1 MIISVKNDNI
11 SLEPITQVC
20 GTNIK
25 RKNTIINN
33 IAKYFSGSK
42 YAEYDEMQA
51 YDIRV
56 DDKVVGR
63 KYFNV
68 YRIKSKEDL
77 IRGIEI
83 SKTSLMR
90 KYIEYINTQYDNQI
104 VYENIVNEYMKI
116 FKCIND
122 EMATSDIN
130 LHMGFQEEKINDICQ
145 IAVTKSCDYDYIENM
160 SNIELYK
167 AYLHILKAF
176 YIDNPEKILLVLE
189 NIDHILDKNEYKEL
203 VQELDCLT
211 NELDVNVI
219 LTMSLEGY
227 VIINDYYST
236 GINIIN
242 DENYVLPELADME
255 KFFYNNYPCTYNLD
269 RKNMIL
275 WLEKIVNYIGYESYT
290 PIDREYVFLKLLNES
305 MGMHLEKYTM
315 KNNLENAFM
324 QAI

>member
-25 RKNTIINN
+25 RKNAIINN
-33 IAKYFSGSK
+33 IVKYFSGSK

-77 IRGIEI
+77 ISGIEI

-130 LHMGFQEEKINDICQ
+130 LHMDFQEEKINDICQ
-145 IAVTKSCDYDYIENM
+145 IAVTKSSDYDYIENM

-203 VQELDCLT
+203 VLELDCLT

-255 KFFYNNYPCTYNLD
+255 KFFYNNYPCTYNLE